1 MIKGARWL
9 LLRNRANLRSHD
21 ERVRLRELLRANRAL
36 FIVYVLKDDLKHLW
50 QYRYVGAARRFW

>member
-9 LLRNRANLRSHD
+9 LLRNRANLRFHD

-50 QYRYVGAARRFW
+50 QYWYVGAARRFW